1 MRIYIISPYP
11 TVRAGLTALAQEQ
24 PGWVVAGASGPA
36 ALSGAPG
43 ATPASKADAAR
54 DPSAGG
60 AATSAELM
68 EGLDIALVDLE
79 TGFDAETVA
88 GWLELLRP
96 RSGVVA
102 LGATEAPGGGR
113 GAQGRAVRQTMEL
126 ARLVTADG
134 LGFGALPRDAGTE
147 EIVAAVMAVASGL
160 TALDRSLALEA
171 FAGLARGRLEAEP
184 VSDQDEPLTARE
196 REVLQLLAQGI
207 PNKQIAQ
214 RLSISEH
221 TVKFHVSA
229 IMTKLGAASRTEA
242 VTTAARRGLLL
253 L

>member
-11 TVRAGLTALAQEQ
+11 TVRAGLTALAREQ
-24 PGWVVAGASGPA
+24 PGWVVVGASASTALAGVPA
-36 ALSGAPG
+36 APESAAP
-43 ATPASKADAAR
+43 AEPA
-54 DPSAGG
+54 
-60 AATSAELM
+60 
-68 EGLDIALVDLE
+68 EGVDIALVDLE
-79 TGFDAETVA
+79 PGFDAESVA
-88 GWLELLRP
+88 TLLARLRP
-96 RSGVVA
+96 RSGLVA
-102 LGATEAPGGGR
+102 LGATDTAPSGR
-113 GAQGRAVRQTMEL
+113 AAQGRALRQTVEL
-126 ARLVTADG
+126 ARVVTADG

-147 EIVAAVMAVASGL
+147 EIVAAITAAASGL

-171 FAGLARGRLEAEP
+171 LTGLARGRTEAEP
-184 VSDQDEPLTARE
+184 ISEQEEPLTARE

-214 RLSISEH
+214 RLGISEH

>member
-11 TVRAGLTALAQEQ
+11 TVRAGLAALAREQ
-24 PGWVVAGASGPA
+24 PGWVVVGAS
-36 ALSGAPG
+36 S
-43 ATPASKADAAR
+43 
-54 DPSAGG
+54 PSALATAAAPSSTG
-60 AATSAELM
+60 AESAEAT
-68 EGLDIALVDLE
+68 EGLDIALIDLE
-79 TGFDAETVA
+79 SGFDAETVA
-88 GWLELLRP
+88 GWLERLRP
-96 RSGVVA
+96 RSGLVA
-102 LGATEAPGGGR
+102 LGATEASGGGR
-113 GAQGRAVRQTMEL
+113 GAQGRALRQTIAL

-134 LGFGALPRDAGTE
+134 LGFGALPRDAATG
-147 EIVAAVMAVASGL
+147 EIVAAITAAASGL
-160 TALDRSLALEA
+160 TAFDRSLALEA
-171 FAGLARGRLEAEP
+171 LSGLARGRMEAEP
-184 VSDQDEPLTARE
+184 VSDQDESLTARE

-214 RLSISEH
+214 RLTISEH

>member
-11 TVRAGLTALAQEQ
+11 TVRAGLTALVREQ

-36 ALSGAPG
+36 ALVGVAGASGASQAPTTG
-43 ATPASKADAAR
+43 
-54 DPSAGG
+54 
-60 AATSAELM
+60 ATSAEPT
-68 EGLDIALVDLE
+68 EGLDIALIDLE
-79 TGFDAETVA
+79 AGFDAETVA
-88 GWLELLRP
+88 SWLELLRP

-102 LGATEAPGGGR
+102 LGATEAPGEGR
-113 GAQGRAVRQTMEL
+113 SAQERSLRQTVEL
-126 ARLVTADG
+126 ARLVTGDG

-147 EIVAAVMAVASGL
+147 EIVAAALAVASGL
-160 TALDRSLALEA
+160 TALDRALAQEA
-171 FAGLARGRLEAEP
+171 LAGLARGRPEP
-184 VSDQDEPLTARE
+184 VSDQSEPLTARE

>member
-11 TVRAGLTALAQEQ
+11 TVRAGLTALAHEQ
-24 PGWVVAGASGPA
+24 PGWVVAGASSPA
-36 ALSGAPG
+36 ALAAALGGASGGASGA
-43 ATPASKADAAR
+43 AA
-54 DPSAGG
+54 
-60 AATSAELM
+60 SAEPA
-68 EGLDIALVDLE
+68 EGLDIALLDLE
-79 TGFDAETVA
+79 AGFVAESVA
-88 GWLELLRP
+88 DWLELLRP

-102 LGATEAPGGGR
+102 LGAAEAPGDGR
-113 GAQGRAVRQTMEL
+113 GAREQALRQTLEL

-147 EIVAAVMAVASGL
+147 EIIAALTAAANGL
-160 TALDRSLALEA
+160 TTLDRSLALEA
-171 FAGLARGRLEAEP
+171 LSGLERRRPEP
-184 VSDQDEPLTARE
+184 VSEQAEPLTARE

>member
-11 TVRAGLTALAQEQ
+11 TVRAGLAALAREQ
-24 PGWVVAGASGPA
+24 PGWVVVGASSPAALLGGTGARAERGASG
-36 ALSGAPG
+36 S
-43 ATPASKADAAR
+43 
-54 DPSAGG
+54 PSA
-60 AATSAELM
+60 ASAEP
-68 EGLDIALVDLE
+68 EEELDIALVELE

-88 GWLELLRP
+88 AWLERLRP
-96 RSGVVA
+96 RSGLVA
-102 LGATEAPGGGR
+102 LGATDAAASGR
-113 GAQGRAVRQTMEL
+113 GAQGRALRQTVEL
-126 ARLVTADG
+126 ARLVAADG
-134 LGFGALPRDAGTE
+134 LGFGALPRDAGAE
-147 EIVAAVMAVASGL
+147 EIVAAILAAASGL
-160 TALDRSLALEA
+160 TVLDRGLAQEA
-171 FAGLARGRLEAEP
+171 LAGLARGQVDAQP
-184 VSDQDEPLTARE
+184 VNEQEEPLTARE

>member
-11 TVRAGLTALAQEQ
+11 TVRAGLTALVREQ

-36 ALSGAPG
+36 ALLGDTGAPPG
-43 ATPASKADAAR
+43 RAAS
-54 DPSAGG
+54 
-60 AATSAELM
+60 ATSAEP
-68 EGLDIALVDLE
+68 EEELDIALVDLE
-79 TGFDAETVA
+79 TGFDAETVVA
-88 GWLELLRP
+88 WLERLRP
-96 RSGVVA
+96 RSGLVA
-102 LGATEAPGGGR
+102 LGATDTAGSGR
-113 GAQGRAVRQTMEL
+113 GAQGRAMRQTVEL

-147 EIVAAVMAVASGL
+147 EIVAAILAAASGL
-160 TALDRSLALEA
+160 TALDRNLAQEA
-171 FAGLARGRLEAEP
+171 LSGLARGRLEAEP
-184 VSDQDEPLTARE
+184 VSEQNEPLTARE

-214 RLSISEH
+214 RLNISEH